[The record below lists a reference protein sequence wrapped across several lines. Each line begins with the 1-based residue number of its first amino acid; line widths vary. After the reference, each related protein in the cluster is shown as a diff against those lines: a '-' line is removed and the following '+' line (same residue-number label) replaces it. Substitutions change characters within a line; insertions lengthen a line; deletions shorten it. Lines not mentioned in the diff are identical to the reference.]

1 MHSLEKLKEN
11 SVWYDANLDS
21 LLPQYRGRYIAI
33 SEGAITERAAWC
45 GARRPA
51 EPLFVESGGRCRS
64 GTSPESHAPHTI
76 QTEGFSRFTFAK
88 PFPAMLR
95 TSLRPLCLLDFE
107 EI

>member
-33 SEGAITERAAWC
+33 SGAITEHAAWWGEAQG

-51 EPLFVESGGRCRS
+51 EPHNLLLYACCFPRPTSGPPGGRPLPDRRGRARS
-64 GTSPESHAPHTI
+64 PSAPRQRRESVPPT
-76 QTEGFSRFTFAK
+76 
-88 PFPAMLR
+88 
-95 TSLRPLCLLDFE
+95 
-107 EI
+107 